1 MSATASGTE
10 DLAQALVAA
19 IESELAA
26 LEAEDAEA
34 IIAASDAKA
43 QALGALSAA
52 IAGGAAPPR
61 PLLETARDLNTQ
73 AILKS
78 RAKLISVE
86 KRLVALRP
94 GPAIPRPDPVTYGRN
109 GRWA

>member
-1 MSATASGTE
+1 MSSSVSGAE

-19 IESELAA
+19 IRDELVA

-34 IIAASDAKA
+34 ILAASDTKAKA
-43 QALGALSAA
+43 LADLSTAITSGAL
-52 IAGGAAPPR
+52 PPR
-61 PLLETARDLNTQ
+61 PLLEQARDLNSQ

-86 KRLVALRP
+86 KRLIALRP
-94 GPAIPRPDPVTYGRN
+94 GPAIPRPEPVTYGRN

>member
-1 MSATASGTE
+1 MTAAD

-19 IESELAA
+19 IRSELDA
-26 LEAEDAEA
+26 LDAEDADA
-34 IIAASDAKA
+34 ITAASDGKAKA
-43 QALGALSAA
+43 LADLSAA
-52 IAGGAAPPR
+52 IAGGAPPPR
-61 PLLETARDLNTQ
+61 PLLEEARDLNTQ

-86 KRLVALRP
+86 KRLAALRP
-94 GPAIPRPDPVTYGRN
+94 GPAIPRPEPVTYGRN

>member
-1 MSATASGTE
+1 MSEEGDQAGE
-10 DLAQALVAA
+10 LAQTLVAA
-19 IESELAA
+19 IRSELAA
-26 LEAEDAEA
+26 LDAEDADA
-34 IIAASDAKA
+34 ILAASAAKA
-43 QALGALSAA
+43 QALAALSAA
-52 IAGGAAPPR
+52 FAAGAPPPR
-61 PLLETARDLNTQ
+61 PLLEEARDLNTQ

-94 GPAIPRPDPVTYGRN
+94 GPAIPRPEPVTYGRN